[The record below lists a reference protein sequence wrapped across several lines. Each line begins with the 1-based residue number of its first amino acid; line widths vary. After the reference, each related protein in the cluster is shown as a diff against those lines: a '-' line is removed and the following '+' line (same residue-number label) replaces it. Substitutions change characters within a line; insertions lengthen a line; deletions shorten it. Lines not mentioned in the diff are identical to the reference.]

1 MDVILKNLTEEQFD
15 LLSMA
20 IDGSLG
26 YSLTDANYDTQ
37 ATHLIT
43 QLQAIRQSILE
54 FRGSIMTDEEMREMS
69 ESADSYGHYLEQAE
83 VFEQHLVLGDVILD
97 YNTHH

>member
-1 MDVILKNLTEEQFD
+1 
-15 LLSMA
+15 
-20 IDGSLG
+20 
-26 YSLTDANYDTQ
+26 
-37 ATHLIT
+37 
-43 QLQAIRQSILE
+43 
-54 FRGSIMTDEEMREMS
+54 MTDEEMREMS